1 MAANLEPF
9 VPVRTVH
16 HPYILGQASIGM
28 RALHQKAK
36 VSVLLCLSI
45 AIIASLVSSTYIGAA
60 NSQQNNTLIQ
70 PEGLQGMS
78 SNGTNIILVHGGWAD
93 ASSWSKVITILKDS
107 GHKIVA
113 VNMPLHSLA
122 DDVATV
128 KRAVELVGK
137 PVILVGHSYGGE
149 VITNAGYN
157 NPNVTGL
164 VYVAAFAPDEGQSL
178 STFVDAKSF
187 PEGFLMLDSAGLA
200 YINPAMFHDR
210 FAQDV
215 DPTEA
220 YVMAVAQ
227 KPFNASNFVEKSGP
241 PAWKQLPTWYQIS
254 TSDLMIP
261 PDAQEKFAKQMNATT
276 ISINASHASY
286 VSHPD
291 EIAKLILDAAKGK

>member
-1 MAANLEPF
+1 MKSN
-9 VPVRTVH
+9 
-16 HPYILGQASIGM
+16 QD
-28 RALHQKAK
+28 
-36 VSVLLCLSI
+36 VLIVLFLSI
-45 AIIASLVSSTYIGAA
+45 AITASVVLTTNLVWAGPE
-60 NSQQNNTLIQ
+60 NNTLIQ
-70 PEGLQGMS
+70 LQGTQNMS
-78 SNGTNIILVHGGWAD
+78 ANTNSTNIVLVHGGWAD
-93 ASSWSKVITILKDS
+93 GSSWGKVITILKDA
-107 GHKIVA
+107 GHKVIA
-113 VNMPLHSLA
+113 VNMPLHNLA

-164 VYVAAFAPDEGQSL
+164 VYIAAFAPDEGQSL
-178 STFVDAKSF
+178 SNFVSPKDF
-187 PEGFLMLDSAGLA
+187 PQEFLMLDSAGLA

-220 YVMAVAQ
+220 YIMAVAQ
-227 KPFNASNFVEKSGP
+227 KPFNASTFAEKSGP

-261 PDAQEKFAKQMNATT
+261 PDAQQKFAKQMNATT

-286 VSHPD
+286 VSHPN
-291 EIAKLILDAAKGK
+291 EIAKLILDAAKGKTTQ